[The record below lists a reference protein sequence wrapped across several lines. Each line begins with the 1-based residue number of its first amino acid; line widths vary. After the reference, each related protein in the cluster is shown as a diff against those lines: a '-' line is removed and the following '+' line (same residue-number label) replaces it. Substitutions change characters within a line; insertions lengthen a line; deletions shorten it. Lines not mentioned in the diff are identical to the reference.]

1 MMAGVSLPL
10 ADNPPQRD
18 RDSVPSGT
26 QRPAFSVALADY
38 GNPTH
43 AQAVVDVLDAYA
55 RDPAGG
61 GRGLVAEVKQGL
73 IAAMARRPDAFSVLA
88 WDESEAGSPRAIGLI
103 NCFEGF
109 STFVARPL
117 VNVHD
122 VAVLRAYR
130 GQGVARAMLALV
142 EQEARRRGACKLTL
156 EVLDGNQPAMRLYQR
171 EGFAPYAL
179 DPAWGTAVMMQK
191 KL

>member
-1 MMAGVSLPL
+1 MTLE
-10 ADNPPQRD
+10 
-18 RDSVPSGT
+18 RDSAASPGFSAERGGAAR
-26 QRPAFSVALADY
+26 QEPAFWVALADY
-38 GNPTH
+38 GNPVH

-61 GRGLVAEVKQGL
+61 GKGLTETVKQGL
-73 IAAMARRPDAFSVLA
+73 VAGMARRPDAFSVLA
-88 WDESEAGSPRAIGLI
+88 WDASAAGSPRAIGLI

-109 STFVARPL
+109 STFAARPL

-122 VAVLRAYR
+122 VAVLQAYR
-130 GQGVARAMLALV
+130 GQGVAQSMLALV

-156 EVLDGNQPAMRLYQR
+156 EVLEGNRPAMRLYQR